1 MLGLGTRIEIGGQ
14 TENVLAPGPAIRI
27 YECRRS
33 ALRDKPTLELC
44 SDMSAFSH
52 LAALGG
58 SVSADCWLAAYSQRF
73 DAILPARIFSHQIAD
88 DHGAGCRGSLIARC

>member
-73 DAILPARIFSHQIAD
+73 DANSVRMM
-88 DHGAGCRGSLIARC
+88 CRMKPPTPSFCDVDPSLLSN